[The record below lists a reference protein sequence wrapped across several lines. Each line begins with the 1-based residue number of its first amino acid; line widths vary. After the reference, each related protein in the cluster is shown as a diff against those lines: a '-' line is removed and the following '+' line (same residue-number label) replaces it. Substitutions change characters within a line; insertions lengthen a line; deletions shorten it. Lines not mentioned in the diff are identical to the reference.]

1 MTDSETLASDL
12 RIVIGRLIRRLR
24 AERRDISL
32 AQVSVL
38 GLLDR
43 RGATTTSALAT
54 AERVRPQSMAAT
66 VASLVG
72 AGLVTRRDDPGDRRS
87 TLIEL
92 TPAGHVMIEADRA
105 RREGWLA
112 EAMERDLSA
121 QERAIVAQATELL
134 GRLTA

>member
-1 MTDSETLASDL
+1 MSDSEQIASDL

-66 VASLVG
+66 VASLVSS
-72 AGLVTRRDDPGDRRS
+72 GLVTRRDDPADGRS
-87 TLIEL
+87 SLIEL
-92 TPAGHVMIEADRA
+92 TPAGHAMIEADRA

-112 EAMERDLSA
+112 EAMERDLTA
-121 QERAIVAQATELL
+121 QERAVVAQATELL
-134 GRLTA
+134 GRLTG